1 MKTYNEF
8 LTVTTLNEA
17 TDTFA
22 TKLGTA
28 LVEAESLL
36 TRISELASKVDTR
49 KFERTSDITKL
60 EALLRMCDKP
70 EEIAKNGSLMKQ
82 RLEKYI
88 SAASEK

>member
-1 MKTYNEF
+1 MKTYSEF
-8 LTVTTLNEA
+8 LSESILNEA

-22 TKLGTA
+22 TKLGAA

-36 TRISELASKVDTR
+36 ARISELASKIDTR
-49 KFERTSDITKL
+49 KFERTGDIVKL

-88 SAASEK
+88 SGASEK

>member
-8 LTVTTLNEA
+8 LSESILNEA

-22 TKLGTA
+22 TKLGAA

-36 TRISELASKVDTR
+36 ARISELASKIDTR
-49 KFERTSDITKL
+49 KFERTSDIAKL

-88 SAASEK
+88 SGASEK